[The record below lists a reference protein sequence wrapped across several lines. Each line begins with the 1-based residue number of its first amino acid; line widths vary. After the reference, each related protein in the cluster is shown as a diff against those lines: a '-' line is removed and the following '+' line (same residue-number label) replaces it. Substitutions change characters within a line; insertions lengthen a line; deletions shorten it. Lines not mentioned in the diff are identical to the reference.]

1 MQWIAWTLT
10 GLAAGWLVRW
20 GMRSRRDFGLIGD
33 LITGWLGGVVGGW
46 LFRQLGVTAPNAPV
60 GHVMVALVGAAVL
73 LAFVRVLR
81 SATSAAGVTAPIDPP
96 PLFADLEQR
105 LRGLGQ
111 LERRI
116 LQSLFEQR
124 PTARDPNLAFD
135 AQSTFGERVADRVAQ
150 FGGSWT
156 FIGLF
161 LIGMVSWMAMN
172 QDSGLGFTF
181 DPFPFILL
189 NLILSCLAALQAPII
204 MMSQNR
210 QSAKDRSDARN
221 DYEVNVRSELQ
232 ITALHAKVDALRD
245 EEIRRLTELVV
256 VQQQHLERLR
266 QEIDRAG
273 STGA

>member
-10 GLAAGWLVRW
+10 GLAAGWIVRW

-46 LFRQLGVTAPNAPV
+46 LFRQLGVTAPNAPA
-60 GHVMVALVGAAVL
+60 GDVMVALVGAAAL

-81 SATSAAGVTAPIDPP
+81 SATTAAGVTAPIDPP
-96 PLFADLEQR
+96 LIFGDLEQR

-111 LERRI
+111 FERRI

-124 PTARDPNLAFD
+124 PTVRDPNLAFD
-135 AQSTFGERVADRVAQ
+135 AQSTFGERVADRVAK

-161 LIGMVSWMAMN
+161 LIAMVSWMAIN
-172 QDSGLGFTF
+172 QESGLGF

-210 QSAKDRSDARN
+210 HTAKDRSDARN

-245 EEIRRLTELVV
+245 EEIRRLTELIA
-256 VQQQHLERLR
+256 VQQQHLEGLR
-266 QEIDRAG
+266 QAIDRVG
-273 STGA
+273 RSDE